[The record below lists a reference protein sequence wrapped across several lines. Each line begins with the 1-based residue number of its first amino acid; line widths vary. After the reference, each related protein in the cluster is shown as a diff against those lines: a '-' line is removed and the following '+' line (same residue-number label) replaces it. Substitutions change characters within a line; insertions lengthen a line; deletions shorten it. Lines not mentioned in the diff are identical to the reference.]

1 VSLTCASC
9 WVRAV
14 VADTLTAAPEGLIG
28 PPRTAPPSTDPAT
41 RGTLTVADKVI
52 ERIAAIA
59 ATQVRGVVPTGSRWD
74 RTMGRAL
81 PRADTRTAGSRAR
94 LVVEIAVQWPA
105 ALGAV
110 AVGVRSAVADQ
121 LHALAAIDA
130 DGVDVIVVKIVLP
143 PPAGRTS

>member
-1 VSLTCASC
+1 
-9 WVRAV
+9 
-14 VADTLTAAPEGLIG
+14 VADTLTAAPEGLG
-28 PPRTAPPSTDPAT
+28 PPRSAPPTMDPAT

-81 PRADTRTAGSRAR
+81 PRVDSRTAGSRAR
-94 LVVEIAVQWPA
+94 LMVEIAVEWPA
-105 ALGAV
+105 ALGEV

-143 PPAGRTS
+143 TPVRRTS